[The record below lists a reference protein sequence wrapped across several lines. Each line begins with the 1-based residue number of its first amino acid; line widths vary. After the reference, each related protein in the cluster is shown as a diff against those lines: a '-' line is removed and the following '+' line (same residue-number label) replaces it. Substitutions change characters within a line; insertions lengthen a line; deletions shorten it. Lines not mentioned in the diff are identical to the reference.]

1 LRQGQKDK
9 RIRAKGENCLTDN
22 IFSLHKKHSDQQL
35 LDLIGQDDRRAFTE
49 LYNRYWDKTFAVALH
64 RLDDEHEAEEVVQEV
79 FLSIWQRRATL
90 KLTHTVAT
98 YLSVAVKHKV
108 INHLAK
114 QHRRQLRHNELTI
127 TSPITSD
134 STADWLHEKELRA
147 LLEKTISQLPE
158 KCRIVFLLS
167 RDENKTYAEIAAQLN
182 ISQKTV
188 EAHMSKAL
196 STLRQTLG
204 VSIAALLLLIK

>member
-1 LRQGQKDK
+1 MP
-9 RIRAKGENCLTDN
+9 ILT
-22 IFSLHKKHSDQQL
+22 LTKPYTDQQL
-35 LDLIGQDDRRAFTE
+35 LDLIRKDDRGAFTE
-49 LYNRYWDKTFAVALH
+49 LYNRYWDKTYTVALH

-90 KLTHTVAT
+90 QLTHTVAT
-98 YLSVAVKHKV
+98 YLAVAVKYKV

-114 QHRRQLRHNELTI
+114 QYRRQLQHDELII
-127 TSPITSD
+127 TSPVVAD
-134 STADWLHEKELRA
+134 STADWLHEKELRQ

-167 RDENKTYAEIAAQLN
+167 RDENKTYAEIAAELN

-196 STLRQTLG
+196 RELRETLG
-204 VSIAALLLLIK
+204 VSAPILAFILLNADRFL

>member
-1 LRQGQKDK
+1 MP
-9 RIRAKGENCLTDN
+9 ILT
-22 IFSLHKKHSDQQL
+22 LTKPYTDQQL
-35 LDLIGQDDRRAFTE
+35 LDLIRTDDRGAFTE
-49 LYNRYWDKTFAVALH
+49 LYNRYWDKTYAVALH

-90 KLTHTVAT
+90 QLTHTVAT
-98 YLSVAVKHKV
+98 YLSVAVKYKV

-114 QHRRQLRHNELTI
+114 QHRRQLQHDELTI
-127 TSPITSD
+127 TSPVVAD
-134 STADWLHEKELRA
+134 STADWLHEKELRQ
-147 LLEKTISQLPE
+147 LLEKTVSQLPE

-167 RDENKTYAEIAAQLN
+167 RDENKTYAEIAAELN

-196 STLRQTLG
+196 RELRETLA
-204 VSIAALLLLIK
+204 VSAPVLAFILLNADRFL

>member
-1 LRQGQKDK
+1 MP
-9 RIRAKGENCLTDN
+9 ILTL
-22 IFSLHKKHSDQQL
+22 IKPYTDQQL
-35 LDLIGQDDRRAFTE
+35 LDLIRTDDRGAFTE
-49 LYNRYWDKTFAVALH
+49 LYNRYWDKTYAVALH

-90 KLTHTVAT
+90 QLTHTVAT
-98 YLSVAVKHKV
+98 YLAVAVKYKV

-114 QHRRQLRHNELTI
+114 QYRRQLQHDELTM
-127 TSPITSD
+127 TSPIVAD
-134 STADWLHEKELRA
+134 STADWLYEKELRQ

-167 RDENKTYAEIAAQLN
+167 RDENKTYAEIAAELN

-196 STLRQTLG
+196 RELRETLG
-204 VSIAALLLLIK
+204 VSAPVMALILLNADRFL